1 MYNLKII
8 YSFIFLCL
16 IICKNSLA
24 DIESDD
30 VEDGSSKLANSD
42 GNQDELKTNADVKAI
57 VETGIILLIDQV
69 ATVIFVR

>member
-1 MYNLKII
+1 MYYLKII
-8 YSFIFLCL
+8 YSYTFLCL

-24 DIESDD
+24 NIGSDD

-42 GNQDELKTNADVKAI
+42 GNQDELKANADVKAI

-69 ATVIFVR
+69 TTVIFVR

>member
-1 MYNLKII
+1 MYYLKII

-24 DIESDD
+24 NIGSDD